1 MYGKIGRQKMLA
13 EIYKECGSIFG
24 KGNTTMTDK
33 QIHSKELTDGEKL
46 QACCKIIAKILS
58 EQAKTLNSNKIN
70 YFLDEITEKATDK
83 FYGNI
88 KVEWN
93 NDR

>member
-1 MYGKIGRQKMLA
+1 
-13 EIYKECGSIFG
+13 
-24 KGNTTMTDK
+24 MTNK
-33 QIHSKELTDGEKL
+33 QIIEHSKELTDGEKL

-58 EQAKTLNSNKIN
+58 VQAKTLNSNKIN
-70 YFLDEITEKATDK
+70 YFIDEITEKETGK

-88 KVEWN
+88 KVEWS